1 MKKLLMVFLTE
12 FSVASAVPDLQK
24 IKDIDYVGDANPRQ
38 TLDLYLPKEKAE
50 SASPVLLWIHGGAW
64 RKGSK
69 DRPGRALK
77 AAGLNCVIASVNY
90 RLTQE
95 ESWPAQVHDC
105 KAALRWVR
113 ANAKKYHFDPDRI
126 VIWGASA
133 GGHLATFLGA
143 TQNHPKLDGKLG
155 SNLDQSTSVK
165 AIVNFYGPTDFLLM
179 NDQGSSMDHNA
190 ASSPEGLLL
199 GGQVSSLKTKAKV
212 ASPFHQISKDDAP
225 ILTVHGTKDPLVPYQ
240 QGKALDEKLDELKVP
255 SILLSVAEGGH
266 GKGFGVSV
274 DRGVIEFLRHHFF
287 DEELGLADK
296 TVKANE

>member
-1 MKKLLMVFLTE
+1 
-12 FSVASAVPDLQK
+12 
-24 IKDIDYVGDANPRQ
+24 
-38 TLDLYLPKEKAE
+38 
-50 SASPVLLWIHGGAW
+50 
-64 RKGSK
+64 
-69 DRPGRALK
+69 
-77 AAGLNCVIASVNY
+77 
-90 RLTQE
+90 
-95 ESWPAQVHDC
+95 
-105 KAALRWVR
+105 VR
-113 ANAKKYHFDPDRI
+113 ANAKKYHLDPDRI

-133 GGHLATFLGA
+133 GGHLATFLGV

-199 GGQVSSLKTKAKV
+199 GGEVSSLKIKAKV
-212 ASPFHQISKDDAP
+212 ASPFHQISKDDAS

-274 DRGVIEFLRHHFF
+274 DRSVIEFLRHHFF
-287 DEELGLADK
+287 DEELGLEDK
-296 TVKANE
+296 TVKANQ